1 MDSMVM
7 LCRLKLSHVQ
17 KHFHR
22 KKAIFCSRMSHLTLT
37 MILLEIKLKMEMT
50 HGMVAE
56 HIWQKKEHQT
66 TTFR

>member
-22 KKAIFCSRMSHLTLT
+22 KKAIFCSRMSHLTLDYDF
-37 MILLEIKLKMEMT
+37 IRNEIKNGNDT
-50 HGMVAE
+50 WDGD
-56 HIWQKKEHQT
+56 
-66 TTFR
+66 